1 MSPSTGSH
9 RIGHAHSLIV
19 ALFASCSDML
29 TQQGAL
35 AAFGPE
41 PWPCL
46 SQYRGG
52 GQLSCPLLVLQRT
65 CPPPGALRNGL
76 LAVIFVLSALSFT
89 FGGDPQDAAQPA
101 ASLRVPPISSGA
113 TRLHQSL
120 GGGGGGGRT
129 DLVRLCGPLW
139 GRLKGRAAV
148 RGRKW
153 VWLSAGD
160 VIRVYPPV

>member
-52 GQLSCPLLVLQRT
+52 GSCPAPYWSSRGHVLLWGLEERSACCHLCPLSVVLHLRGGSSGRGPARRAAPGPTNQLRRH
-65 CPPPGALRNGL
+65 PPPSITRRRRRRRKNR
-76 LAVIFVLSALSFT
+76 
-89 FGGDPQDAAQPA
+89 PR
-101 ASLRVPPISSGA
+101 ASLRPTVGTFKGTRRRQRKEVGLVIS
-113 TRLHQSL
+113 R
-120 GGGGGGGRT
+120 
-129 DLVRLCGPLW
+129 
-139 GRLKGRAAV
+139 
-148 RGRKW
+148 
-153 VWLSAGD
+153 
-160 VIRVYPPV
+160 